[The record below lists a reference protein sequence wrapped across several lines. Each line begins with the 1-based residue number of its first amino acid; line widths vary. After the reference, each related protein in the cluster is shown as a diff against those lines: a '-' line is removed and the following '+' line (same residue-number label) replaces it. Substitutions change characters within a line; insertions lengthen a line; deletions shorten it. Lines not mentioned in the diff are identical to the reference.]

1 MVYICEC
8 CTYTTDKKFNY
19 EKHLL
24 TTRHRLIEQTQQS
37 ATPKQPIVNLNSDI
51 ETEKVTLGFKCKY
64 CDKHFGFK
72 QSMYRHMKYT
82 CTKNKGE
89 VLKETF
95 KQTETDFE
103 RQNQMLHKI
112 IDEQS
117 LMIDKLMRHVEIQG
131 SFKLI
136 QNIQPA

>member
-1 MVYICEC
+1 MVYLCEC

-19 EKHLL
+19 DKHLL
-24 TTRHRLIEQTQQS
+24 TKRHRLIEQTQQQ
-37 ATPKQPIVNLNSDI
+37 ATHKQHIVNLNSPI
-51 ETEKVTLGFKCKY
+51 EIEKLTPDFRCKY
-64 CDKHFGFK
+64 CDKQFGFK

-89 VLKETF
+89 VLNDTF
-95 KQTETDFE
+95 KQSETDFE
-103 RQNQMLHKI
+103 RQKQMLHKI

-117 LMIDKLMRHVEIQG
+117 LMIDKLIRHVEIQG

-136 QNIQPA
+136 QNIQHA